1 MASVDHLLA
10 ALHER
15 TGELSAHEQPS
26 PEQALIGWHRLARNA
41 SRILVMVDAPT
52 ELMPILHAI
61 RDEVEVREA
70 DVDTPITALGYTLGA
85 LADTLNS
92 NPDAVTIAGR
102 ADRAQLRSSILSSLH
117 HAAIASLAAAS
128 GDVTTPACALLRD
141 LADSTHAASYV
152 PWRPLHPPLSLLA
165 LGPTGASLDQAVTR
179 WAESA
184 TDVLDSRTRVT
195 SFAFQRTAASIA
207 HLCHTA
213 ATVFS
218 ATGGETPARWEV
230 PTALTSAFQ
239 AWQIAAAW
247 PPEIRLGGRTTTLR
261 LRSQELDQALDH
273 DSRTANRLSQE
284 GAMRSALLRA
294 EEVAASHE
302 AALNRLVTN
311 RGLWVIA
318 HALGPAYLTRHP
330 GVHRTDWVPDPGTV
344 LRHHHDRRRPTR
356 RPSAQSRH
364 RRHRAPAAS
373 VGHRTRAGP
382 IALGDRR
389 SGSDSRRCTRWRSRT
404 TRAQSIGR

>member
-230 PTALTSAFQ
+230 STALTSAFQ

-344 LRHHHDRRRPTR
+344 YGTTMIDAVQRAVQALRVATDAIEPQQRASATGLARGPLLWETVDGATR
-356 RPSAQSRH
+356 DA
-364 RRHRAPAAS
+364 
-373 VGHRTRAGP
+373 
-382 IALGDRR
+382 
-389 SGSDSRRCTRWRSRT
+389 TRWRSRT

>member
-1 MASVDHLLA
+1 MASVDQLLA

-15 TGELSAHEQPS
+15 TGELTHERPS
-26 PEQALIGWHRLARNA
+26 LEQALPGWHRLARNA

-52 ELMPILHAI
+52 ELMPILQAI
-61 RDEVEVREA
+61 RDEVEVREPH
-70 DVDTPITALGYTLGA
+70 VDTPITALGYTLGA

-92 NPDAVTIAGR
+92 NPDAVALAGR
-102 ADRAQLRSSILSSLH
+102 ADRAQLRYSILSSLH
-117 HAAIASLAAAS
+117 HAAMASLAAAA

-141 LADSTHAASYV
+141 LADTTHVASYA

-165 LGPTGASLDQAVTR
+165 LGPTVAGLDQAVFR

-207 HLCHTA
+207 RLCHTA

-218 ATGGETPARWEV
+218 ATAGESPANWEAAS
-230 PTALTSAFQ
+230 ALTCAFQ
-239 AWQIAAAW
+239 SWQIAAAW

-273 DSRTANRLSQE
+273 DARTANRPSQKE
-284 GAMRSALLRA
+284 AMRSALLQA

-344 LRHHHDRRRPTR
+344 YGTTMIDAVQRAVQALRVATDAIEPQQRASATGLARGPLLWETVDGATR
-356 RPSAQSRH
+356 DA
-364 RRHRAPAAS
+364 
-373 VGHRTRAGP
+373 
-382 IALGDRR
+382 
-389 SGSDSRRCTRWRSRT
+389 TRWRSRT